1 MRGLRVYNYQSE
13 IGEKKEKRKEIRGEK
28 ERGSEI
34 VKDGM
39 SEKK

>member
-1 MRGLRVYNYQSE
+1 M
-13 IGEKKEKRKEIRGEK
+13 GEREREKGKRKEIRGEK